1 MRAATPGDVVAA
13 ARALHRLPSAIRAE
27 RLRAWITRADWA
39 DRYRKRTGRAHP
51 LWGNGTLM
59 SAVMHL
65 SAAPGREPDLSDRDY
80 LEALALVLDH
90 LIRRIG
96 KECPPAPLPVSPRAP
111 IC

>member
-1 MRAATPGDVVAA
+1 
-13 ARALHRLPSAIRAE
+13 
-27 RLRAWITRADWA
+27 
-39 DRYRKRTGRAHP
+39 
-51 LWGNGTLM
+51 M

-65 SAAPGREPDLSDRDY
+65 SSASGREPDLSDRDY

-96 KECPPAPLPVSPRAP
+96 KECPAAPLPVSPHAP